1 MKKKEPVMIEG
12 MIKGGSYSIA
22 IKFGDL
28 LFVSGQG
35 AFTGSSKP
43 MADNIDE
50 QTHQTLLNIE
60 KVVIGAGSSVKKILK
75 TTVFLKNIEDF
86 EKMNKVYAEFFS
98 QRRVTNDYP
107 ARTTVSARL
116 PLEPMLIEIEAIVA
130 L

>member
-1 MKKKEPVMIEG
+1 MKKKESVLIEG
-12 MIKGGSYSIA
+12 MIKGGPYSIA

-43 MADNIDE
+43 LADNIDE

-60 KVVIGAGSSVKKILK
+60 KILNSAESSVKKILK

-98 QRRVTNDYP
+98 QRGVTNNYP

-116 PLEPMLIEIEAIVA
+116 PLEPMLIEIEAIAA